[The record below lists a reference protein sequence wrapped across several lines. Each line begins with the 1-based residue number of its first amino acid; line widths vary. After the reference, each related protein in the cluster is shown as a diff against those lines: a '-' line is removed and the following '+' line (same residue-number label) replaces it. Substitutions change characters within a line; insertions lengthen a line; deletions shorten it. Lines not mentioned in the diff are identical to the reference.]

1 MSDPRTWELRPRC
14 LVVVPGLTFEEFAE
28 GPWASV
34 RGIHGSV
41 NFWLGD
47 AILAAEREFG
57 ERASQ
62 LYDRDLRPER
72 IDQLRWVAA
81 AIPPARRR
89 EDCSWT
95 MHRLVAGLFGR
106 KGGGRYAG
114 VYLDRKA
121 EHQDDLLAR
130 AAAEGWDSERMREAI
145 AALETEARNYRGNS
159 GDEAPATPESVAA
172 LALPPPESE
181 AAVAPAVPGSEAA
194 IADPEA
200 IREAIEA
207 VRRLGAETPIRLADA
222 FRVGDRIAAAL
233 GLPSFDR
240 PPTADLNVALS
251 LFPPGWRRRIEEEQD
266 GDGVTVKWTVEAR
279 RGNRKLVI
287 GIARDLGCALVEAAL
302 AARLSDLPTTG
313 ALPAP
318 RQPESGLEDRY
329 LALPPSERAR
339 VRDWLIRGR
348 FVGDHAPASGF
359 TDAWLSAP
367 DEEQRRFTTRLV
379 FGAPGEA

>member
-34 RGIHGSV
+34 RGIHGSA

-72 IDQLRWVAA
+72 IDQLRWVAE

-114 VYLDRKA
+114 AYLDRKA
-121 EHQDDLLAR
+121 EYQDDLLAR

-159 GDEAPATPESVAA
+159 GPEPPATPESVAA
-172 LALPPPESE
+172 IALP
-181 AAVAPAVPGSEAA
+181 APGSEAG

-207 VRRLGAETPIRLADA
+207 VRRLGAEVPVRLADA
-222 FRVGDRIAAAL
+222 FSVGDRIAAAL

-240 PPTADLNVALS
+240 PPTADLDVALS
-251 LFPPGWRRRIEEEQD
+251 LVPPGWRRRIEEEQD

-287 GIARDLGCALVEAAL
+287 GIARDLGCALAEAAL
-302 AARLSDLPTTG
+302 AAHLSDLP
-313 ALPAP
+313 
-318 RQPESGLEDRY
+318 
-329 LALPPSERAR
+329 
-339 VRDWLIRGR
+339 
-348 FVGDHAPASGF
+348 
-359 TDAWLSAP
+359 
-367 DEEQRRFTTRLV
+367 
-379 FGAPGEA
+379 APGET